1 VGSTVGGGGGGVDG
15 GAGGRVLGVHV
26 ISMGF
31 ACDID
36 VCTISTVGS
45 GIARQCEADGLAR
58 PTAVVCVWGRRQQ
71 VRQCVSWRAIARQL
85 SGEVSSGHAL
95 RVEQG
100 GCVNRLCVFFVFENI
115 AGARWVSENGV

>member
-1 VGSTVGGGGGGVDG
+1 MLKAGGQHCWGGGGGVDG

-45 GIARQCEADGLAR
+45 VRGIARQCEADGVAS
-58 PTAVVCVWGRRQQ
+58 AD
-71 VRQCVSWRAIARQL
+71 
-85 SGEVSSGHAL
+85 
-95 RVEQG
+95 G
-100 GCVNRLCVFFVFENI
+100 GCVCVGAAAASAPMRVMACHSAPTVGGGVLRACSEG
-115 AGARWVSENGV
+115 GARWVCEPIVCVFRF